1 MFDDALPE
9 IPALGELSARE
20 LVDAARGWARAEN
33 AASARKL
40 AVMAELFARRTG
52 LAAEDREDWWV
63 DPDAAVAAELAAA
76 LDLTQGLAL
85 AQTHRG
91 VALRDRLP
99 RVAAL
104 FEAGLINDILVRAI
118 VWRTYLIDDA
128 TAMAAVDAELA
139 EVITGWG
146 PLSAPKV
153 ERAIDAIVDRHD
165 PGALRRSRES
175 GSSRTVEFGAP
186 KDVPGITSLYA
197 RMNAADAAA
206 MRARVEDLAH
216 SVCEADP
223 RSLDER
229 RNDAFAALGLE
240 MDSLPCQCGT
250 EGCEAAGRRPAR
262 DTTIYV
268 IAERAAIAEA
278 VDASDPDSTHRLDDA
293 AQRDREEGARDRGE
307 SAETGVTGAAEA
319 DGAGASEPDVA
330 ESAGSVESDVTGAA
344 EADGAG
350 ASEPGVTGA
359 AEADRAGTSEPD
371 AAEPDVPGAPGCKA
385 PKAPPA
391 FIFGAGVTPNWLLA
405 QVMDGARFREVFH
418 PGITDPEPGYTPSAA
433 TAAFVR
439 CRDLTCRFPGCD
451 RPASLADID
460 HTVPHPLGPTHPSN
474 LKCLCRFHHLLKTF
488 WNGPTGWRDRQLPD
502 GTVIW
507 TSPTGHVY
515 TTKPGSALLF
525 PSLCRPTGELWP
537 GDPPEPDS
545 SDARDAL
552 MPRRRQ
558 TRAQNRIRAIAAERK
573 LNEDRAA
580 EHNKP
585 PPF

>member
-1 MFDDALPE
+1 MFDNALPE

-99 RVAAL
+99 KVAAL

-319 DGAGASEPDVA
+319 D
-330 ESAGSVESDVTGAA
+330 
-344 EADGAG
+344 
-350 ASEPGVTGA
+350 
-359 AEADRAGTSEPD
+359 RAGTSEPD
-371 AAEPDVPGAPGCKA
+371 VPGAAGCKS

-545 SDARDAL
+545 SDARGAL

>member
-1 MFDDALPE
+1 MFDESLPE

-33 AASARKL
+33 AAGARKL

-118 VWRTYLIDDA
+118 VWRTYLIDDE
-128 TAMAAVDAELA
+128 TAMGAVDAELA

-146 PLSAPKV
+146 PLSAPKI

-175 GSSRTVEFGAP
+175 GSSRTVEFGGP

-278 VDASDPDSTHRLDDA
+278 ADASNPNSTHRLDDD
-293 AQRDREEGARDRGE
+293 AQRDCEEVTRDRAAGP
-307 SAETGVTGAAEA
+307 AEA
-319 DGAGASEPDVA
+319 AVAGSARPDVA
-330 ESAGSVESDVTGAA
+330 GSADMAGPAGPDVTGAA
-344 EADGAG
+344 DM
-350 ASEPGVTGA
+350 TGA
-359 AEADRAGTSEPD
+359 AGPNVAGS
-371 AAEPDVPGAPGCKA
+371 AECRA

-405 QVMDGARFREVFH
+405 QVMDGARFREVLH

-537 GDPPEPDS
+537 SDPPESDS
-545 SDARDAL
+545 SDARGAL

-558 TRAQNRIRAIAAERK
+558 TRAQNRIRAVAAERK
-573 LNEDRAA
+573 LNEERAA

>member
-52 LAAEDREDWWV
+52 LAAQDREDWWV

-99 RVAAL
+99 KVAAL

-128 TAMAAVDAELA
+128 TAMAGVDAELA

-175 GSSRTVEFGAP
+175 GSSRTVDFGAP

-240 MDSLPCQCGT
+240 MDSLPCQCGA

-278 VDASDPDSTHRLDDA
+278 ADASNPNSTHRLDDD
-293 AQRDREEGARDRGE
+293 AQRDCEEVTRDRAAGP
-307 SAETGVTGAAEA
+307 AEA
-319 DGAGASEPDVA
+319 AVAGSARPDVA
-330 ESAGSVESDVTGAA
+330 GSADMAGPAGPDVTGAA
-344 EADGAG
+344 DM
-350 ASEPGVTGA
+350 TGA
-359 AEADRAGTSEPD
+359 AGPNVAGS
-371 AAEPDVPGAPGCKA
+371 AECRA

-537 GDPPEPDS
+537 GDPPQPDS

-573 LNEDRAA
+573 LNEERAA

>member
-1 MFDDALPE
+1 MFDESLPE

-33 AASARKL
+33 AAGARKL

-118 VWRTYLIDDA
+118 VWRTYLIDDE
-128 TAMAAVDAELA
+128 TAMGAVDAELA

-175 GSSRTVEFGAP
+175 GSSRTVDFGAP

-278 VDASDPDSTHRLDDA
+278 ADASNPNSTHRLDDD
-293 AQRDREEGARDRGE
+293 AQRDCEEVTRDR
-307 SAETGVTGAAEA
+307 AARPAEA
-319 DGAGASEPDVA
+319 AVAGSARPDVA
-330 ESAGSVESDVTGAA
+330 GSADMAGPAGPDVTGAA
-344 EADGAG
+344 DM
-350 ASEPGVTGA
+350 TGA
-359 AEADRAGTSEPD
+359 AGPNVAGS
-371 AAEPDVPGAPGCKA
+371 AECRA

-451 RPASLADID
+451 RPASLSDID

-537 GDPPEPDS
+537 GDPPQPDS

-573 LNEDRAA
+573 LNEERAA

>member
-33 AASARKL
+33 AAGARKL

-99 RVAAL
+99 KVAAL

-293 AQRDREEGARDRGE
+293 AQRDREEATCDRGE
-307 SAETGVTGAAEA
+307 SAETGVTGAVEA
-319 DGAGASEPDVA
+319 DGARASEPDV
-330 ESAGSVESDVTGAA
+330 T
-344 EADGAG
+344 
-350 ASEPGVTGA
+350 
-359 AEADRAGTSEPD
+359 
-371 AAEPDVPGAPGCKA
+371 GAPGCKA

-451 RPASLADID
+451 RPASLTDID

-545 SDARDAL
+545 SDARGAL

-573 LNEDRAA
+573 LNEERAA
-580 EHNKP
+580 EHDKP

>member
-1 MFDDALPE
+1 MFDESLPE

-33 AASARKL
+33 AAGARKL
-40 AVMAELFARRTG
+40 AGMAELFARRTG
-52 LAAEDREDWWV
+52 LAAQDREDWWV

-118 VWRTYLIDDA
+118 VWRTYLIDDE
-128 TAMAAVDAELA
+128 TAMGAVDAELA

-175 GSSRTVEFGAP
+175 GSSRTVEFGGP

-278 VDASDPDSTHRLDDA
+278 ADASDPGSTTRIDDA
-293 AQRDREEGARDRGE
+293 AQRDSEEATRDRGE
-307 SAETGVTGAAEA
+307 SAETGVTGAVEA
-319 DGAGASEPDVA
+319 DGAGASEP
-330 ESAGSVESDVTGAA
+330 DVTGAA

-350 ASEPGVTGA
+350 AG
-359 AEADRAGTSEPD
+359 EPD
-371 AAEPDVPGAPGCKA
+371 AAEPDSAEPDVTGAAGCKA

-405 QVMDGARFREVFH
+405 QVMDGARFREVLH

-451 RPASLADID
+451 RPASLSDID

-537 GDPPEPDS
+537 SDPPESDS
-545 SDARDAL
+545 SDARGAL

-558 TRAQNRIRAIAAERK
+558 TRAQNRIRAVAAERK
-573 LNEDRAA
+573 LNEERAA

>member
-99 RVAAL
+99 KVAAL

-278 VDASDPDSTHRLDDA
+278 ADASDSDSTHRLDDD
-293 AQRDREEGARDRGE
+293 AQRDCEEATCDRGE

-319 DGAGASEPDVA
+319 DGAGASEPDV
-330 ESAGSVESDVTGAA
+330 T
-344 EADGAG
+344 
-350 ASEPGVTGA
+350 
-359 AEADRAGTSEPD
+359 
-371 AAEPDVPGAPGCKA
+371 GAPGCKA

>member
-1 MFDDALPE
+1 MFDESLPE

-20 LVDAARGWARAEN
+20 LVDAVRGWARAEN
-33 AASARKL
+33 AAGARKL

-118 VWRTYLIDDA
+118 VWRTYLIDDE
-128 TAMAAVDAELA
+128 TAMGAVDAELA

-175 GSSRTVEFGAP
+175 GSSRTVEFGGP

-278 VDASDPDSTHRLDDA
+278 ADAFDLDAAHRLDDA
-293 AQRDREEGARDRGE
+293 QRDCEEVTRDR
-307 SAETGVTGAAEA
+307 AA
-319 DGAGASEPDVA
+319 GPDVA
-330 ESAGSVESDVTGAA
+330 GSAEPDVTGAA
-344 EADGAG
+344 E
-350 ASEPGVTGA
+350 
-359 AEADRAGTSEPD
+359 
-371 AAEPDVPGAPGCKA
+371 CKA

-545 SDARDAL
+545 SDARGAL

-573 LNEDRAA
+573 LNEERAA

>member
-99 RVAAL
+99 KVAAL

-278 VDASDPDSTHRLDDA
+278 VDASDPGSTHRLDDA
-293 AQRDREEGARDRGE
+293 AQHDCEEATCDRGE
-307 SAETGVTGAAEA
+307 SAETGVTGAVEA
-319 DGAGASEPDVA
+319 DGAGAS
-330 ESAGSVESDVTGAA
+330 
-344 EADGAG
+344 
-350 ASEPGVTGA
+350 
-359 AEADRAGTSEPD
+359 
-371 AAEPDVPGAPGCKA
+371 EPDVPGAPGCKA

-451 RPASLADID
+451 RPASLTDID

-488 WNGPTGWRDRQLPD
+488 WSGPTGWHDRQLPD

-545 SDARDAL
+545 SDARGAL

>member
-1 MFDDALPE
+1 MFDESLPE

-33 AASARKL
+33 AAGARKL

-118 VWRTYLIDDA
+118 VWRTYLIDDE
-128 TAMAAVDAELA
+128 TAMGAVDAELA

-175 GSSRTVEFGAP
+175 GSSRTVDFGAP

-240 MDSLPCQCGT
+240 MDSLPCQCGA

-278 VDASDPDSTHRLDDA
+278 ADASNPNSTHRLDDD
-293 AQRDREEGARDRGE
+293 AQRDCEEVTRDRAAGP
-307 SAETGVTGAAEA
+307 AEA
-319 DGAGASEPDVA
+319 AVAGSARPDVA
-330 ESAGSVESDVTGAA
+330 GSADMAGPAGPDVTGAA
-344 EADGAG
+344 DM
-350 ASEPGVTGA
+350 TGA
-359 AEADRAGTSEPD
+359 AGPNVAGS
-371 AAEPDVPGAPGCKA
+371 AECRA

-537 GDPPEPDS
+537 GDPPQPDS

-573 LNEDRAA
+573 LNEERAA

>member
-33 AASARKL
+33 AAGARKL

-99 RVAAL
+99 KVAAL

-146 PLSAPKV
+146 PRSAPKV

-278 VDASDPDSTHRLDDA
+278 ADASDSDSTHRLDDD
-293 AQRDREEGARDRGE
+293 AQRDCEEATCDRGE

-319 DGAGASEPDVA
+319 DGAGASEPDV
-330 ESAGSVESDVTGAA
+330 T
-344 EADGAG
+344 
-350 ASEPGVTGA
+350 
-359 AEADRAGTSEPD
+359 
-371 AAEPDVPGAPGCKA
+371 GAPGCKA

-451 RPASLADID
+451 RPASLTDID

-573 LNEDRAA
+573 LNEERAA

>member
-1 MFDDALPE
+1 MFDESLPE

-33 AASARKL
+33 AAGARKL

-118 VWRTYLIDDA
+118 VWRTYLIDDE
-128 TAMAAVDAELA
+128 TAMGAVDAELA

-175 GSSRTVEFGAP
+175 GSSRTVDFGAP

-206 MRARVEDLAH
+206 MRARAEDLAH

-240 MDSLPCQCGT
+240 MDSLPCQCGA

-278 VDASDPDSTHRLDDA
+278 ADASNPNSTHRLDDD
-293 AQRDREEGARDRGE
+293 AQRDCEEVTRDRAAGP
-307 SAETGVTGAAEA
+307 AEA
-319 DGAGASEPDVA
+319 AVAGSARPDVA
-330 ESAGSVESDVTGAA
+330 GSADMAGPAGPDVTGAA
-344 EADGAG
+344 DM
-350 ASEPGVTGA
+350 TGA
-359 AEADRAGTSEPD
+359 AGPNVAGS
-371 AAEPDVPGAPGCKA
+371 AECRA

-439 CRDLTCRFPGCD
+439 CRDLTCRFPGCE

-537 GDPPEPDS
+537 SDPPESDS
-545 SDARDAL
+545 SDARGAL

-558 TRAQNRIRAIAAERK
+558 TRAQNRIRAVAAERK
-573 LNEDRAA
+573 LNEERAA

>member
-99 RVAAL
+99 KVAAL

-146 PLSAPKV
+146 PRSAPKV

-278 VDASDPDSTHRLDDA
+278 ADASDSDSTHRLDDD
-293 AQRDREEGARDRGE
+293 AQRDCEEATCDRGE

-319 DGAGASEPDVA
+319 DGAGASEPDV
-330 ESAGSVESDVTGAA
+330 T
-344 EADGAG
+344 
-350 ASEPGVTGA
+350 
-359 AEADRAGTSEPD
+359 
-371 AAEPDVPGAPGCKA
+371 GAPGCKA

-451 RPASLADID
+451 RPASLTDID

>member
-1 MFDDALPE
+1 MFDESLPE

-33 AASARKL
+33 AAGARKL

-118 VWRTYLIDDA
+118 VWRTYLIDDE
-128 TAMAAVDAELA
+128 TAMGAVDAELA

-240 MDSLPCQCGT
+240 MDSLPCQCGA

-278 VDASDPDSTHRLDDA
+278 ADASNPNSTHRLDDD
-293 AQRDREEGARDRGE
+293 AQRDCEEVTRDRAAGP
-307 SAETGVTGAAEA
+307 AEA
-319 DGAGASEPDVA
+319 AVAGSARPDVA
-330 ESAGSVESDVTGAA
+330 GSADMAGPAGPDVTGAA
-344 EADGAG
+344 DM
-350 ASEPGVTGA
+350 TGA
-359 AEADRAGTSEPD
+359 AGPNVAGS
-371 AAEPDVPGAPGCKA
+371 AECRA

-537 GDPPEPDS
+537 GDPPQPDS

-573 LNEDRAA
+573 LNEERAA

>member
-1 MFDDALPE
+1 MFDESLPE

-33 AASARKL
+33 AAGARKL

-99 RVAAL
+99 KVAAL

-128 TAMAAVDAELA
+128 TAMAGVDAELA

-146 PLSAPKV
+146 PLSAPKI

-175 GSSRTVEFGAP
+175 GSSRTVDFGAP

-240 MDSLPCQCGT
+240 MDSLPCQCGA

-278 VDASDPDSTHRLDDA
+278 ADASNPNSTHRLDDD
-293 AQRDREEGARDRGE
+293 AQRDCEEVTRDRAAGP
-307 SAETGVTGAAEA
+307 AEA
-319 DGAGASEPDVA
+319 AVAGSARPDVA
-330 ESAGSVESDVTGAA
+330 GSADMAGPAGPDVTGAA
-344 EADGAG
+344 DM
-350 ASEPGVTGA
+350 TGA
-359 AEADRAGTSEPD
+359 AGPNVAGS
-371 AAEPDVPGAPGCKA
+371 AECRA

-537 GDPPEPDS
+537 GDPPQPDS

-573 LNEDRAA
+573 LNEERAA

>member
-1 MFDDALPE
+1 MFDESLPE

-33 AASARKL
+33 AAGARKL

-118 VWRTYLIDDA
+118 VWRTYLIDDE
-128 TAMAAVDAELA
+128 TAMGAVDAELA

-175 GSSRTVEFGAP
+175 GSSRTVDFGAP

-240 MDSLPCQCGT
+240 MDSLPCQCGA

-278 VDASDPDSTHRLDDA
+278 ADASNPNSTHRLDDD
-293 AQRDREEGARDRGE
+293 AQRDCEEVTRDRAAGP
-307 SAETGVTGAAEA
+307 AEA
-319 DGAGASEPDVA
+319 AVAGSARPDVA
-330 ESAGSVESDVTGAA
+330 GSADMAGPAGPDVTGAA
-344 EADGAG
+344 DM
-350 ASEPGVTGA
+350 TGA
-359 AEADRAGTSEPD
+359 AGPNVAGS
-371 AAEPDVPGAPGCKA
+371 AECRA

-433 TAAFVR
+433 PAAFVR

-537 GDPPEPDS
+537 GDPPQPDS

-573 LNEDRAA
+573 LNEERAA

>member
-1 MFDDALPE
+1 MFDESLPE

-33 AASARKL
+33 AAGARKL

-99 RVAAL
+99 KVAAL

-128 TAMAAVDAELA
+128 TAMAGVDAELA

-146 PLSAPKV
+146 PLSAPKI

-175 GSSRTVEFGAP
+175 GSSRTVDFGAP

-240 MDSLPCQCGT
+240 MDSLPCQCGA

-278 VDASDPDSTHRLDDA
+278 ADASNPNSTHRLDDD
-293 AQRDREEGARDRGE
+293 AQRDCEEVTRDRAAGP
-307 SAETGVTGAAEA
+307 AEA
-319 DGAGASEPDVA
+319 AVAGSARPDVA
-330 ESAGSVESDVTGAA
+330 GSADMAGPAGPDVTGAA
-344 EADGAG
+344 DM
-350 ASEPGVTGA
+350 TGA
-359 AEADRAGTSEPD
+359 AGPNVAGS
-371 AAEPDVPGAPGCKA
+371 AECRA

-537 GDPPEPDS
+537 GDPPQPDS
-545 SDARDAL
+545 SEARDAL

-573 LNEDRAA
+573 LNEERAA

>member
-1 MFDDALPE
+1 MFDESLPE

-33 AASARKL
+33 AAGARKL

-118 VWRTYLIDDA
+118 VWRTYLIDDE
-128 TAMAAVDAELA
+128 TAMGAVDAELA

-175 GSSRTVEFGAP
+175 GSSRTVDFGAP

-240 MDSLPCQCGT
+240 MDSLPCQCGA

-278 VDASDPDSTHRLDDA
+278 ADASNPNSTHRLDDD
-293 AQRDREEGARDRGE
+293 AQRDCEEVTRDRAAGP
-307 SAETGVTGAAEA
+307 AEA
-319 DGAGASEPDVA
+319 AVAGSARPDVA
-330 ESAGSVESDVTGAA
+330 GSADMAGPAGPDVTGAA
-344 EADGAG
+344 DM
-350 ASEPGVTGA
+350 TGA
-359 AEADRAGTSEPD
+359 AGPNVAGS
-371 AAEPDVPGAPGCKA
+371 AECRA

-537 GDPPEPDS
+537 GDPPQPDS
-545 SDARDAL
+545 SEARDAL

-573 LNEDRAA
+573 LNEERAA